1 MSLKKMLLSGAA
13 ALALISTAA
22 SAADVK
28 VAQDG
33 TGDYLLAPV
42 YYAIGDWKTT
52 LKVVNTN
59 PNRAIVAKVVV
70 RDGAV
75 CNEIMDFLLYLTPGD
90 VWEGTLFAQNGKIVL
105 NSTDDSMVL
114 AGTPASEVSGGYTI
128 DNNHPVP
135 TEKAGNCTM
144 KNFEGYVEIVGLVSY
159 DPAQIDPTW
168 TVNTPLDKKIF
179 YSKVLNG
186 SSLVD
191 GYDAQ
196 DVSNDDLMGKVTISR
211 DVADVNGKRT
221 MMINMLALENMRES
235 AYVGA
240 QTIGV
245 TTNTKWAQVSDK
257 GTVGLMQYDAAI
269 AKERVYVMYEGD
281 GQNVNPVRT
290 NLTIPTKK
298 YWFDDIGVMPS
309 AYQGGGTCA
318 TSYYYSLNPSG
329 SEVTFRD
336 MQENVHQCHKTSEV
350 SGKEAESCE
359 IRVHEEVYH
368 IDFDDKNGDLGQYTF
383 ASGGYVDMSLA
394 NNNYTYATDTDSLS
408 FHGMPVVPTTFYANK
423 VGDIY
428 LNNWLYNQYKDANAQ
443 VTPVVQ

>member
-13 ALALISTAA
+13 ALALVSSAA
-22 SAADVK
+22 SAANVQ
-28 VAQDG
+28 VAEDG

-59 PNRAIVAKVVV
+59 PTRAIVAKVVV

-90 VWEGTLFAQNGKIVL
+90 VWEGTLFVQNGNIVL

-114 AGTPASEVSGGYTI
+114 GGVPASQVQGGYTI

-135 TEKAGNCTM
+135 TETANGCVM
-144 KNFEGYVEIVGLVSY
+144 KNWEGYVEIIGLVSY
-159 DPAQIDPTW
+159 DPQLIDPNW
-168 TVNTPLDKKIF
+168 TVGAPLDKKTF

-191 GYDAQ
+191 GYDAK
-196 DVSNDDLMGKVTISR
+196 DVCNDDLMGKVTISR
-211 DVADVNGKRT
+211 DVADVNNKRT
-221 MMINMLALENMRES
+221 MMLNLLALENMRES
-235 AYVGA
+235 AYAGL

-257 GTVGLMQYDAAI
+257 GVVGLMQYDAAI

-290 NLTIPTKK
+290 HLTIPTKK

-309 AYQGGGTCA
+309 AYQGGGKCA
-318 TSYYYSLNPSG
+318 SDYYYSINPTG
-329 SEVTFRD
+329 AEVVFRD
-336 MQENVHQCHKTSEV
+336 MEENSNKCHKASEV
-350 SGKEAESCE
+350 SGGQKESCE
-359 IRVHEEVYH
+359 IRVHEEVYN
-368 IDFDDKNGDLGQYTF
+368 IDFNDKVNALGEYTF
-383 ASGGYVDMSLA
+383 ASGGYVDMNLA
-394 NNNYTYATDTDSLS
+394 NNLYSYKTAGGLSMS
-408 FHGMPVVPTTFYANK
+408 FHGMPMVPTTFYANK

-428 LNNWLYNQYKDANAQ
+428 LNNWLYNQYKNAN
-443 VTPVVQ
+443 VEWSEE